1 MQRPP
6 TKMQFEDILATHV
19 VTQNIKCLQI
29 NSVSNTQPLTICSYT
44 NHPAHA
50 IVVACPEGGATF
62 NIAKG
67 WYQESATTHVKTE
80 NERHDVVKTF
90 HLSAK
95 NMDLNCGT
103 ISLIADRIRL
113 QSSVH
118 PFDIHS
124 FSSHKNGLAIRC
136 PKGGVAI
143 SSGAGGITHT
153 TAGNVEYQ
161 LDADNS
167 HVRIASRGT
176 KKHTIVLGNSHS
188 ETIVENQLTVRG
200 KLVLSDESV
209 IEKHVSVVHE
219 LQNVVELACQTAS
232 STATFDYGLVAT
244 QRDGKSGIIFDHVRN
259 LFYFSTQ
266 LGTYQQNRFALPKEY
281 ADVQGRALIAQ
292 QKMKSPF
299 VEAHS
304 VQCRS
309 IRCGKENL
317 LTLQSPVV
325 QCSQRLV
332 CSSVE
337 SELSNTVR
345 ATTTT
350 TTTQELD
357 VAKRAKIGHTHTNR
371 LTICDTLFVDRWFF
385 NTVGPNGR
393 HRTLQDFLD
402 AADEIRASGSGS
414 SSSSSSSDTDPRT
427 PVALSTDHVV
437 METCNTGHN
446 CNAIVDRP
454 TCRIDGRHS
463 LLTGVIEITDVCDT
477 FLIVDARVSQF
488 TLTSSAEEPARVVAR
503 PSVFTLRN
511 VHGHV
516 KDWYFDMPQTTL
528 RIENCHLEFQ
538 NQMLGSLKDVV
549 LVHSV
554 IEGNP
559 GEMVCPPRLTPT
571 PTPTQKGLTKKW
583 SP

>member
-6 TKMQFEDILATHV
+6 PPKKMQFEDILATHV

-80 NERHDVVKTF
+80 NERHDVAKTF

-95 NMDLNCGT
+95 NLDLNCGT

-124 FSSHKNGLAIRC
+124 FSAHKNGLAIRC

-143 SSGAGGITHT
+143 SSGAGGLTHT
-153 TAGNVEYQ
+153 TTGNVEYQ

-176 KKHTIVLGNSHS
+176 KKHTIVLGNAHS
-188 ETIVENQLTVRG
+188 ETIIENQLTVRG
-200 KLVLSDESV
+200 KLVLSDDSV
-209 IEKHVSVVHE
+209 IERHVSVVHE
-219 LQNVVELACQTAS
+219 LQNVVELACHTAS

-244 QRDGKSGIIFDHVRN
+244 QRDGKSGVIFDHVRN

-292 QKMKSPF
+292 QKVRSPF

-332 CSSVE
+332 CGSVE
-337 SELSNTVR
+337 SELSSTVR
-345 ATTTT
+345 ATTTS

-357 VAKRAKIGHTHTNR
+357 VTKRAKIGHTHTTR
-371 LTICDTLFVDRWFF
+371 LTVGDTLFVDRWFF

-402 AADEIRASGSGS
+402 AADEIRAASATATASTTGAA
-414 SSSSSSSDTDPRT
+414 
-427 PVALSTDHVV
+427 ALSTDHVV
-437 METCNTGHN
+437 MEACNAGHN

-463 LLTGVIEITDVCDT
+463 LLTGVVEITDVCASL
-477 FLIVDARVSQF
+477 LIVDARVSQF
-488 TLTSSAEEPARVVAR
+488 TLTSSAAEEQQHQQQPARAAR
-503 PSVFTLRN
+503 PAVFTLRN

-528 RIENCHLEFQ
+528 RIENCHLDFQ
-538 NQMLGSLKDVV
+538 NQMLGSLKEVV
-549 LVHSV
+549 VVHST

-559 GEMVCPPRLTPT
+559 GGMLRPPQP
-571 PTPTQKGLTKKW
+571 
-583 SP
+583 